1 MIELAKRE
9 VYWLNCFPLTD
20 GISET
25 LSPRTIVTGQTVAF
39 DHHCKYGFGDN
50 VQTHE
55 PHNNSMGSH
64 VEMASHENDDVEA
77 EHKNNDVKAKMEA
90 AYDKGTSGRNLCP
103 RRLRSYLRG
112 CDCGTS

>member
-1 MIELAKRE
+1 M
-9 VYWLNCFPLTD
+9 CFPLTD

-90 AYDKGTSGRNLCP
+90 APHTYEDVTVAHLEELNKGVA
-103 RRLRSYLRG
+103 
-112 CDCGTS
+112 

>member
-1 MIELAKRE
+1 M
-9 VYWLNCFPLTD
+9 
-20 GISET
+20 
-25 LSPRTIVTGQTVAF
+25 TGQTVAF

-64 VEMASHENDDVEA
+64 CEMASLENDDVEA
-77 EHKNNDVKAKMEA
+77 EHEINDVKAKMEA

-112 CDCGTS
+112 CDFGTS